1 MDRKKQ
7 ETDKETD
14 NRHVDEQAGEWSM
27 DTTLDTKAE
36 KKKLSDE
43 RKKIKEEQKAQ
54 RKEAKRRAKEIA
66 QQEAAL
72 EDDEETGGFSV
83 VLVTI
88 LIVIIWLAILALLI
102 KLDVGGFGSGVLSP
116 VLKDVPVINKILPSD
131 SVTETTEEEAY
142 GGYTSLKEAVDTLK
156 EVELELERAQ
166 SQNQTDSTKIAE
178 MQAEIERLKTFEEK
192 QVEFE
197 RIKNEFYEEVI
208 YAEKGPGAEEYR
220 KFYESIDP
228 TTAEYLYKQVVQQ
241 LEEDAQI
248 EEYANAYSEMKP
260 KNAAAIFEEMT
271 GNLNLVAR
279 ILGEMEADERG
290 AILAAMN
297 PEIAARIT
305 KIMEPDSKN

>member
-1 MDRKKQ
+1 
-7 ETDKETD
+7 
-14 NRHVDEQAGEWSM
+14 M

-36 KKKLSDE
+36 RKKLSEE
-43 RKKIKEEQKAQ
+43 RKKIKAEQKAQ
-54 RKEAKRRAKEIA
+54 RKEAKQRARELA

-72 EDDEETGGFSV
+72 EDDEEEGSGFSV

-116 VLKDVPVINKILPSD
+116 VLKDVPVINKILPGD

-142 GGYTSLKEAVDTLK
+142 GGYSSLKEAVDTLK
-156 EVELELERAQ
+156 TVELELERAQ
-166 SQNQTDSTKIAE
+166 SQNQSDTTKIAE
-178 MQAEIERLKTFEEK
+178 LQAEIERLKTFEEK

-208 YAEKGPGAEEYR
+208 YAENGPGAEEYQ
-220 KFYESIDP
+220 KYYESIDP

-241 LEEDAQI
+241 LEEDAAI
-248 EEYANAYSEMKP
+248 EDYAKAYSEMKP

-271 GNLNLVAR
+271 NNLNLVAR
-279 ILGEMEADERG
+279 ILGEMSADDRG

-297 PEIAARIT
+297 PEIAARVT
-305 KIMEPDSKN
+305 KIMDPES